1 MIRLTLREL
10 EVFVTTA
17 QLGGITAA
25 GAGLGLSQSAASG
38 ALAELER
45 RLGVT
50 VFDRIGRRV
59 QLNEHGRWLL
69 PQAEALLAQAREIE
83 ARFRGDAPA
92 RLRLA
97 ASSTIGNR
105 VLPELLGLLMLEDP
119 ESRAEIAIGN
129 TQEAIAAVAEYRAD
143 LGLIEGIAHD
153 ARVNAEPWLADEL
166 VVVAP
171 PAHPW
176 AGATVTPAMLADAQ
190 WVLREQGSGTRE
202 VLESALAPLV
212 GSPKVALELG
222 TSEAVKGAVR
232 AGLGLA
238 CLSRRTVATELVRG
252 ELVALATPD
261 LDLTRC
267 FYLIRARDKV
277 LTQGAGRFLTL
288 CRAQLTRERQAA
300 DSPAMGKSK

>member
-1 MIRLTLREL
+1 MRLTLREL

-17 QLGGITAA
+17 QQGGITAA
-25 GAGLGLSQSAASG
+25 GTELGLSQSAASG

-45 RLGVT
+45 RLDVT

-105 VLPELLGLLMLEDP
+105 VLPELLGVLLAEDP
-119 ESRAEIAIGN
+119 DSRAEIAIGN
-129 TQEAIAAVAEYRAD
+129 SHDAIAAVADYRAD
-143 LGLIEGIAHD
+143 LGLIEGISHD
-153 ARVNAEPWLADEL
+153 ARVIAEPWLADEL
-166 VVVAP
+166 VVVAA

-176 AGATVTPAMLADAQ
+176 AAAPLTQAMLQDAQ

-202 VLESALAPLV
+202 VLEAALAPLV

-238 CLSRRTVATELVRG
+238 CLSRRTVATELARG
-252 ELVALATPD
+252 ELIALAAPS

-267 FYLIRARDKV
+267 FYLIHARDKV
-277 LTQGAGRFLTL
+277 LTQGAQRFLTL
-288 CRAQLTRERQAA
+288 CKA
-300 DSPAMGKSK
+300 

>member
-17 QLGGITAA
+17 RIGGITAA
-25 GAGLGLSQSAASG
+25 GETLGLSQSAASG

-50 VFDRIGRRV
+50 LFDRIGRRI
-59 QLNEHGRWLL
+59 QINEHGRWLL
-69 PQAEALLAQAREIE
+69 PQAETLLAQARDIE
-83 ARFRGDAPA
+83 ARFRGNAPA

-105 VLPELLGLLMLEDP
+105 VLPDLLGALLAQEP
-119 ESRAEIAIGN
+119 ESRAEISIGN
-129 TQEAIAAVAEYRAD
+129 THDAIAAVADYRAD
-143 LGLIEGIAHD
+143 FGLIEGICHD
-153 ARVNAEPWLADEL
+153 ARVLAEPWLADEL
-166 VVVAP
+166 VIVARP
-171 PAHPW
+171 DHDW
-176 AGATVTPAMLADAQ
+176 AGREIGIAALAGAQ
-190 WVLREQGSGTRE
+190 WILREQGSGTRE
-202 VLESALAPLV
+202 VLEAALAPLI

-238 CLSRRTVATELVRG
+238 CLSRRTVATELARG
-252 ELVALATPD
+252 ELATLAVPG
-261 LDLTRC
+261 LDLSRR

-277 LTQGAGRFLTL
+277 LTQGAQRFHAL
-288 CRAQLTRERQAA
+288 CLARFAA
-300 DSPAMGKSK
+300 ESTASDSPSVGKNT

>member
-1 MIRLTLREL
+1 MIHLTLREL
-10 EVFVTTA
+10 EVFVATA
-17 QLGGITAA
+17 QAGGVTAA
-25 GAGLGLSQSAASG
+25 GQALNLSQSAASG

-45 RLGVT
+45 RLGVV

-69 PQAEALLAQAREIE
+69 PQAEALLAQAHAIE

-105 VLPELLGLLMLEDP
+105 VLPELLGALLAEDP
-119 ESRAEIAIGN
+119 DSRAEIAIGN

-143 LGLIEGIAHD
+143 LGLIEGISHD
-153 ARVNAEPWLADEL
+153 ARVVAEPWLADEL
-166 VVVAP
+166 AVVAP
-171 PAHPW
+171 PGHGW
-176 AGATVTPAMLADAQ
+176 IGAEVTPTMLAGAQ

-202 VLESALAPLV
+202 VLEAALAPLI
-212 GSPKVALELG
+212 GSPRVALELG

-238 CLSRRTVATELVRG
+238 CLSRRTVAIELMRG
-252 ELVALATPD
+252 ELIALTTPA
-261 LDLTRC
+261 LQLTRR

-277 LTQGAGRFLTL
+277 LTQGAQRLLTL
-288 CRAQLTRERQAA
+288 CRAQLQRERQVAGSPGAA
-300 DSPAMGKSK
+300 KYK